1 MRQRFPFSRIC
12 AAFALAVFVGACA
25 TKPLPT
31 LPVVVTSAEVEF
43 SDSGESIFSA
53 PHVRTAA
60 NEAGFRHE
68 AIIGDSSPTGEEI
81 RKIKEANERNAKFAQ
96 YSKTPEAR
104 NRMRELLAEDLE
116 KQLVKSGTAISSQE
130 SNVIGDTLVGQ
141 QRPRVRYQVSPG
153 APEGKLTVTIDSL
166 FLGNSFGGA
175 PDSRMRGSYVLTNQ
189 ATGQVVRQGK
199 LNAKVDG
206 KIPEGVH
213 LSAISEDILGH
224 LVAK

>member
-1 MRQRFPFSRIC
+1 
-12 AAFALAVFVGACA
+12 
-25 TKPLPT
+25 
-31 LPVVVTSAEVEF
+31 
-43 SDSGESIFSA
+43 
-53 PHVRTAA
+53 
-60 NEAGFRHE
+60 
-68 AIIGDSSPTGEEI
+68 
-81 RKIKEANERNAKFAQ
+81 
-96 YSKTPEAR
+96 
-104 NRMRELLAEDLE
+104 MRELLAEDLE

-130 SNVIGDTLVGQ
+130 SNVIGDALVGQ

-166 FLGNSFGGA
+166 FLGNSGTDLFESGAAKFGVGVLKAFGGA

-213 LSAISEDILGH
+213 LSAISEDILRH